1 MLVLVLNKCQ
11 FWFYTKLKILILFPK
26 RLIFYYTKSI
36 LIPKGLILFF
46 IVKYDIEICILV
58 LNKLQKVDFILQNV
72 KFDSKG

>member
-11 FWFYTKLKILILFPK
+11 FWFYTKLKILILFAK